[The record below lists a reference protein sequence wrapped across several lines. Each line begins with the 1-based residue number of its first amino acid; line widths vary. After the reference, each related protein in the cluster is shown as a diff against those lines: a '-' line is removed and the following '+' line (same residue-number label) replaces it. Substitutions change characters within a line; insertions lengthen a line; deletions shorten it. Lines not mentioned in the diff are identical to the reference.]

1 VCSAALVGDR
11 RLGLQARVP
20 HDGERAPFAARL
32 HFVPRLLRR
41 PQGALV
47 RWCRRYFERAPGWVL
62 LTTRGRKTGIP
73 REVLLPCERFREGL
87 LVISTYGLQ
96 SDWIRNIRREPRVT
110 VTAAG
115 WVLPARAEII
125 DELAAKRALVAA
137 NPFFPPLPI
146 GVLNLLHRTLFRPLW
161 IPFLRWWVTARPVV
175 VIRAEIPPMRH
186 SDVDL

>member
-1 VCSAALVGDR
+1 MTVFSAAALVGCR
-11 RLGLQARVP
+11 PLGLQARVP
-20 HDGERAPFAARL
+20 AQGERAPFAARL

-47 RWCRRYFERAPGWVL
+47 RWFRRYFERAPGWVL

-73 REVLLPCERFREGL
+73 REVLLPCERFRDGL

-96 SDWIRNIRREPRVT
+96 SDWIRNIRQEPRVT

-125 DELAAKRALVAA
+125 DELARKRELVAA
-137 NPFFPPLPI
+137 HAFFPALPI
-146 GVLNLLHRTLFRPLW
+146 GVLNLRHRTLLKPLW

-175 VIRAEIPPMRH
+175 LIRTEIPQM
-186 SDVDL
+186 LA